1 MEKKNGINHNMNI
14 LCARTQAQRVL
25 LPALGTEIPPSTEQP
40 PYPPLS
46 PTALLHCISRLEA
59 APSCPSLFCLDGGW
73 SEEAKKTLSS
83 VHRAKIPRQPLLQAP
98 LQPSWHCLHAAR
110 KKLTQLFPFCSGFGI
125 LKEMKP

>member
-1 MEKKNGINHNMNI
+1 MNI

-59 APSCPSLFCLDGGW
+59 APSCPSLFCLDGGG
-73 SEEAKKTLSS
+73 SRGQEDTEQCA
-83 VHRAKIPRQPLLQAP
+83 
-98 LQPSWHCLHAAR
+98 
-110 KKLTQLFPFCSGFGI
+110 
-125 LKEMKP
+125 